1 MAPKFQ
7 SGENNNLF
15 LGAQKRRDIWPSAEE
30 AYMFL
35 KSRPTW
41 KVWDDRILRIYVVC
55 IVCLTFEVV
64 GDPDSFFFSRNLGC
78 VRCRRWSILIKRG

>member
-1 MAPKFQ
+1 MAPRFQ

-30 AYMFL
+30 AYTFL

-41 KVWDDRILRIYVVC
+41 KVWDDRILRIYVVR
-55 IVCLTFEVV
+55 VL
-64 GDPDSFFFSRNLGC
+64 SFWYPSL
-78 VRCRRWSILIKRG
+78 VILIVFASSQGIWNARVADGGVP

>member
-1 MAPKFQ
+1 MAPRFQ

-30 AYMFL
+30 AYTFL

-41 KVWDDRILRIYVVC
+41 KVWDDRILRIYVVR
-55 IVCLTFEVV
+55 VL
-64 GDPDSFFFSRNLGC
+64 SF
-78 VRCRRWSILIKRG
+78 